1 MSEFVIRYFSPHGRQ
16 EERKFRRDASRI
28 ELSMRAA
35 SEIDL
40 TPLQHCDKL
49 ERLDLSHNFLETLD
63 LVPLKDKGILQV
75 LRLQDNRLATLDLWP
90 LHNCPK
96 LVEIELTENR
106 LRTLDVTSVFTCNLL
121 RADSSV
127 VLTADS
133 ILKHILTPEKIM
145 AQFQS
150 VRTDRTAWT
159 ATPVVIWNDY
169 DKLVESKGW
178 PLVFQRMKSV
188 LSKIS
193 EMNWFDAQKGLLE
206 SLGMPELSGLD
217 ANPMEILIDV
227 SEEEDYESSKE
238 RIYDRV
244 VELLADQLERGGPTL
259 FLDVLKMK
267 DTRASRLIPSI
278 VRRRKTELE
287 GLEVQTIRGIAFLHS
302 IWMTSY
308 GFDVLSALDCGLTAN
323 SVDMKQIKTAFAEAG
338 FELNIRRVNS
348 IVHRNWSDT
357 SRSFRRFIFRL
368 ARSHTGRKGL

>member
-16 EERKFRRDASRI
+16 EERKFKNDASRI

-40 TPLQHCDKL
+40 TPLQDCHKL

-63 LVPLKDKGILQV
+63 LVPLMDNESLNV
-75 LRLQDNRLATLDLWP
+75 LRLEDNRLSALDLWP
-90 LHNCPK
+90 LHNCPN
-96 LVEIELTENR
+96 LAEIELTENR
-106 LRTLDVTSVFTCNLL
+106 LRTLDVTPVFTCNLL
-121 RADSSV
+121 RSDSSV

-133 ILKHILTPEKIM
+133 ILKHILTPQRIM
-145 AQFQS
+145 AQFKS

-169 DKLVESKGW
+169 DKLVETKGW

-188 LSKIS
+188 LTKIS
-193 EMNWFDAQKGLLE
+193 KVDWFDAQKGLLE
-206 SLGMPELSGLD
+206 SLGMLELSGLD
-217 ANPMEILIDV
+217 ADPMKILVDV
-227 SEEEDYESSKE
+227 SEDEDYESSKE

-244 VELLADQLERGGPTL
+244 VDLLADQIERGGPTL
-259 FLDVLKMK
+259 FLDVSKMK

-278 VRRRKTELE
+278 VRQRESELE
-287 GLEVQTIRGIAFLHS
+287 NLEVQTLRGIAFLHP

-323 SVDMKQIKTAFAEAG
+323 SIGMNQIKSAFADAG
-338 FELNIRRVNS
+338 FELDIRRVDS
-348 IVHRNWSDT
+348 VVHRNWGDT

-368 ARSHTGRKGL
+368 ARSHTGRKRI

>member
-16 EERKFRRDASRI
+16 EERKYRRDASRI

-35 SEIDL
+35 SEMDL
-40 TPLQHCDKL
+40 TPLQDCDKL

-63 LVPLKDKGILQV
+63 LVPLMDNESLSI
-75 LRLQDNRLATLDLWP
+75 LRLEDNRLSALDLWP
-90 LHNCPK
+90 LHNCPN
-96 LVEIELTENR
+96 LAEIELTENR
-106 LRTLDVTSVFTCNLL
+106 LRTLDVTPVFTCNLL
-121 RADSSV
+121 RSDSSV

-133 ILKHILTPEKIM
+133 VLKYILTPERIM

-150 VRTDRTAWT
+150 VRPDRTAWT

-169 DKLVESKGW
+169 DRIVENKGW

-193 EMNWFDAQKGLLE
+193 KVDWFDAQKGLLE

-217 ANPMEILIDV
+217 DDPMKILADV
-227 SEEEDYESSKE
+227 SEEEEYASSKE

-244 VELLADQLERGGPTL
+244 VELLADQIERGGPTL
-259 FLDVLKMK
+259 FLDVSRMK

-278 VRRRKTELE
+278 VKQRKSELE
-287 GLEVQTIRGIAFLHS
+287 NLEVQTLRGIAFLHP

-308 GFDVLSALDCGLTAN
+308 GFDVLSALDCGLTAKSTGMN
-323 SVDMKQIKTAFAEAG
+323 QIKTAFAHAG
-338 FELNIRRVNS
+338 FEIDIRRVDS
-348 IVHRNWSDT
+348 VVHRYWGDT

-368 ARSHTGRKGL
+368 ARSHTGRKGI